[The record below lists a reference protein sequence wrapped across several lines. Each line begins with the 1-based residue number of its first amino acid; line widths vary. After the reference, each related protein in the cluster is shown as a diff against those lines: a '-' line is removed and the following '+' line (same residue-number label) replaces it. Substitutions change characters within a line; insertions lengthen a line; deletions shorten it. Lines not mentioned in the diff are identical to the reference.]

1 MGIGSYPKLS
11 FDRREVIL
19 PTVPLNTLSIN
30 ISYSENF
37 PNSAVIS
44 SKRIS

>member
-19 PTVPLNTLSIN
+19 PTVPLNTLSTCSFFILN
-30 ISYSENF
+30 DGYENL
-37 PNSAVIS
+37 
-44 SKRIS
+44 